1 MTTDAPL
8 TDAERAL
15 LIEGYRQNIPDVVAA
30 CEWILL
36 ARVTALRET
45 IAQEIRE
52 REAKAWQECVQAV
65 AWCIDQD
72 EGIEAAITYVSKNN
86 PYRGKA

>member
-45 IAQEIRE
+45 IAQEI
-52 REAKAWQECVQAV
+52 EALLGYCDNGHCDCTDPAIE
-65 AWCIDQD
+65 
-72 EGIEAAITYVSKNN
+72 EAARIA
-86 PYRGKA
+86 RGQA